1 MNDRV
6 VDELQRKLGDDG
18 KFNLDFGNNFL
29 YVYSTRLNPL
39 NMTCSW
45 YVSYKSTCFKNLQFL
60 TPLMAF
66 PFIP

>member
-29 YVYSTRLNPL
+29 YVYSPD
-39 NMTCSW
+39 
-45 YVSYKSTCFKNLQFL
+45 
-60 TPLMAF
+60 
-66 PFIP
+66 